1 MLDFFREEV
10 KSFRYTNN
18 RFELQLEKNFI
29 IELFI
34 GYDFQSML
42 NDFIKA
48 KEFFFPDCQIDIS
61 DSIEDKIVQIEIPER
76 IPTYVVV
83 LQHINS
89 YIDNNNLSRYQSKRF
104 IYDLIMGNDVI
115 SLIYSNEEVP
125 SNLIDNIYNY
135 GLNHINKDEIL
146 FRCIDMYLGK
156 NPTLQ
161 VEPEHMLLPKIQC
174 ICNFFKRKM
183 LATYEDGSPVYNSDG
198 TKNDSFISKY
208 NDESSSEVSSNDEN
222 LLELLCDNENLLLNE
237 SYDNEFSVSIE
248 DFEDINYKDL
258 FKDFLE

>member
-1 MLDFFREEV
+1 MLEFFREEI

-29 IELFI
+29 IELFV
-34 GYDFQSML
+34 GNDFQSML
-42 NDFIKA
+42 KDFIKA
-48 KEFFFPDCQIDIS
+48 NEFLYLDYQNIL
-61 DSIEDKIVQIEIPER
+61 DSIEDKIVQIKIPER

-89 YIDNNNLSRYQSKRF
+89 YINNNNLSRYQPKRF
-104 IYDLIMGNDVI
+104 IYDLIMGNCNDII
-115 SLIYSNEEVP
+115 SLILNKKKNP

-146 FRCIDMYLGK
+146 FGCIDKYLGK

-161 VEPEHMLLPKIQC
+161 VEPEHMLLPKIQR
-174 ICNFFKRKM
+174 ICNFYKIKM

-198 TKNDSFISKY
+198 SFISKY

-237 SYDNEFSVSIE
+237 SYDN
-248 DFEDINYKDL
+248 
-258 FKDFLE
+258 DFLIPI